1 MGDYSYKE
9 EEEGKREI
17 KYDICAHVYVFDLVH
32 LYRIS
37 CTVGCHVVAFVALA
51 NKATREEREVVLL
64 LRSLSPLNLTSIA
77 CFIFIHSSAHP
88 GTCHSRAHRS
98 VKADV

>member
-1 MGDYSYKE
+1 MTYVPMYMYS
-9 EEEGKREI
+9 I
-17 KYDICAHVYVFDLVH
+17 
-32 LYRIS
+32 LYIFTTS
-37 CTVGCHVVAFVALA
+37 CTVVCHVVAFVALA

-64 LRSLSPLNLTSIA
+64 LRSLSPPNLTSIA
-77 CFIFIHSSAHP
+77 CFIFIHPSAHP

>member
-1 MGDYSYKE
+1 MTYVPVYMYS
-9 EEEGKREI
+9 RS
-17 KYDICAHVYVFDLVH
+17 CTSFTA
-32 LYRIS
+32 S